1 MTPVE
6 KVKRPKATD
15 SKTIKLV
22 TGCGNAYITPS
33 FIDGRVQEVF
43 VHLGKAGGC
52 AIAQSEALCRC
63 ISIGLRYGVPLADY
77 VEQLRGISCPSRA
90 FDPGEEG
97 KDGVDILSCAD
108 GISKVLEKY
117 VKHDVAVS

>member
-1 MTPVE
+1 MAE
-6 KVKRPKATD
+6 RVKRPKVTD
-15 SKTIKLV
+15 SKTVKLI
-22 TGCGNAYITPS
+22 TGCGNAYVTPS

-63 ISIGLRYGVPLADY
+63 ISIGLRRGVPLSEY

-90 FDPGEEG
+90 MDE
-97 KDGVDILSCAD
+97 GVDILSCAD

-117 VKHDVAVS
+117 VEKSDTVS